1 MVLNKEKVEKLY
13 DLYGTG
19 VKRLFEFYLRNTHD
33 AEDLSQDLWLKVAAM
48 ETEGDIKKL
57 MPPLFSTIAHNMSI
71 DHMRK
76 NKKYISAEQLLESE
90 LLVSTSELDPA
101 LGAENNEMRSEVLD
115 IVNNLPPEYRDVVV
129 LRYYNDLNLEAIA
142 EFMKLSVSAIQ
153 GRLDMAHSLVQES
166 WELHHNSMM

>member
-1 MVLNKEKVEKLY
+1 
-13 DLYGTG
+13 
-19 VKRLFEFYLRNTHD
+19 
-33 AEDLSQDLWLKVAAM
+33 
-48 ETEGDIKKL
+48 
-57 MPPLFSTIAHNMSI
+57 
-71 DHMRK
+71 MRK

-115 IVNNLPPEYRDVVV
+115 IVNNLPPEYRDVVI

-153 GRLDMAHSLVQES
+153 GRLDMAHSLVRES